1 MTGSEGDKTH
11 GEAALH
17 AVARRINRGSQLPFY
32 SQLREILLD
41 RLANEWMT
49 GDKLPSEADLCS
61 HYEVSRTVVRQAVD
75 QLANEGL
82 IVKVKGV
89 GAFVADRKVDTT
101 FIQRAGGFYDEMVQ
115 QGRKVTG
122 RVLEQR
128 IIPATV
134 REAAQL
140 EIPIGAD
147 VVQFDRVRYVDEMP
161 AQVVHTRLPAAR
173 FPGFEA
179 IDMTDQSLYHIL
191 ASRYDCR
198 PATGRRRVEARSAEP
213 AEASLLEIPA
223 GAPVLVMQSLTRDAR
238 QQPFEWFVAVYR
250 ADRFQFD
257 IKIELETQ

>member
-1 MTGSEGDKTH
+1 MTGSSSDRAAQ
-11 GEAALH
+11 EAA
-17 AVARRINRGSQLPFY
+17 ARRIDRRSELPFY

-61 HYEVSRTVVRQAVD
+61 YYGVSRTVVRQAVD
-75 QLANEGL
+75 KLAQEGL

-101 FIQRAGGFYDEMVQ
+101 FIQRAAGFYDEMVQ
-115 QGRKVTG
+115 QGRKVTS
-122 RVLEQR
+122 RVLDLSV
-128 IIPATV
+128 IPATV
-134 REAAQL
+134 RVAAQL

-147 VVQFDRVRYVDEMP
+147 VVQFNRVRYVDDAP
-161 AQVVHTRLPAAR
+161 AQVVYTHLPAAR

-179 IDMTDQSLYHIL
+179 IDMTDKSLYQVL
-191 ASRYDCR
+191 AERYDCR
-198 PATGRRRVEARSAEP
+198 PATGRRRVEARGAEP
-213 AEASLLEIPA
+213 AEAELLEIPV

-238 QQPFEWFVAVYR
+238 QQAFEWFVAVYR

-257 IKIELETQ
+257 IDLVTS